1 MGVIRAIVVAA
12 MVLAQSAAAMGAVVA
27 QDDLDPMAP
36 ALFSYSMELDSY
48 YPSFAPISDS
58 WFVEATDPRAS
69 GLLVHNEDSSRWDP
83 PDDETG
89 RIGIS
94 VSSHAFRLTND
105 VGAWSGTERSLY
117 VAERRLDPVELATDS
132 DMLMLTGEGDF
143 EGLTLILTDSDDGDT
158 DTDWGVIFPTD
169 EVPPFPELPAE

>member
-1 MGVIRAIVVAA
+1 MRVIRGVAVAA
-12 MVLAQSAAAMGAVVA
+12 MVLAQSAAAIGAVVA

-36 ALFSYSMELDSY
+36 AFFSYSMELDSY

-69 GLLVHNEDSSRWDP
+69 GLLVHNQDSWDWDP

-89 RIGIS
+89 RISVS

-105 VGAWSGTERSLY
+105 DGAWSGTIRSLY
-117 VAERRLDPVELATDS
+117 VAERRPDPVELATDS
-132 DMLMLTGEGDF
+132 DMLLLTGEGDF
-143 EGLTLILTDSDDGDT
+143 EGLTLVLAKPNDDGTSRGVIVPTDS
-158 DTDWGVIFPTD
+158 I
-169 EVPPFPELPAE
+169 PPFPELPAE